1 MPNNEGIQVVNGVP
15 VDTKKAEKIL
25 AWLIRKEAENVRTKA
40 RSDVKMIADIQ
51 DRIKEEEKQCY

>member
-1 MPNNEGIQVVNGVP
+1 MPNNEGVQVVNGVS

>member
-25 AWLIRKEAENVRTKA
+25 AWLIRKEAENVRIKA

>member
-1 MPNNEGIQVVNGVP
+1 MPNNEGVQMVNGVS

>member
-1 MPNNEGIQVVNGVP
+1 MPNNEGVEMVNGVP

-40 RSDVKMIADIQ
+40 HSDVRMITDIQ
-51 DRIKEEEKQCY
+51 KRIEEEEKQCY

>member
-1 MPNNEGIQVVNGVP
+1 MPNNEGVQVVNGVP

>member
-1 MPNNEGIQVVNGVP
+1 MPNNEGVQVVNGVP

-40 RSDVKMIADIQ
+40 RSDVKMIAEIQ

>member
-1 MPNNEGIQVVNGVP
+1 MVNGIP

-40 RSDVKMIADIQ
+40 RADIKMIADIQ

>member
-1 MPNNEGIQVVNGVP
+1 MPNNRGIQMVNGIP

-40 RSDVKMIADIQ
+40 RADIKMIADIQ

>member
-1 MPNNEGIQVVNGVP
+1 MPNNEGVEIINGVP

-40 RSDVKMIADIQ
+40 HSDVKMIADIQ
-51 DRIKEEEKQCY
+51 KRIEEEKQCY